1 MGMVLTFAVVMIS
14 SWRVSRLNIVRAIR
28 DIAEP
33 SIKRKTIKGLIIAI
47 LVPVMGLFLTI
58 SGLQNEQLSFFMLGT
73 SFVIIGLPLL
83 ARRFGISD
91 RVAYTVAGLGLI
103 VWWLLPPG
111 VLESILPEMQQ
122 GIEMFFMSGIM
133 LVIGAVWTVIYNSD
147 LLLAAVVRL
156 FGRIRGLPPVL
167 KTAVSYP
174 MQNRFRTGITL
185 AMFSLIVFTLVVMA
199 FITNSFGIMFEDTD
213 TISGGYDIRADTSYT
228 NPIPDI
234 QTALQST
241 DGVTPNDFQA
251 IGSLNGALVKVKQEE
266 TDQVFTD
273 TYLQGVDSGYTES
286 VNYKFTMMAEDY
298 NSPKEVWQA
307 LQEEPGTI
315 VVSSI
320 LVPTKVNYAMGDPT
334 LDFQLEGFF
343 IEDEILPAVFIQ
355 AQDPLT
361 GSEQRLHVIGVLDQQ
376 AFYASMVITSQD
388 TVNSLLSRSVP
399 PLSYMFMLEDDVDA
413 ETTAKALELAFV
425 EHGMQAVAIAEELR
439 EFSSVNSMIN
449 NLLMGFMGLGLL
461 VGIAALGVIAARSVV
476 ERRKQIGVLRA
487 LGFQKSMVQF
497 SFLLESSFVALL
509 GIGLGIALGAGLS
522 VLIVGEMGEA
532 FEGITYQ
539 VPWVTILVIAIIAY
553 GASLLTTYLP
563 ARQAAKVYPAEALRF
578 E

>member
-1 MGMVLTFAVVMIS
+1 
-14 SWRVSRLNIVRAIR
+14 
-28 DIAEP
+28 
-33 SIKRKTIKGLIIAI
+33 
-47 LVPVMGLFLTI
+47 
-58 SGLQNEQLSFFMLGT
+58 
-73 SFVIIGLPLL
+73 
-83 ARRFGISD
+83 
-91 RVAYTVAGLGLI
+91 
-103 VWWLLPPG
+103 
-111 VLESILPEMQQ
+111 
-122 GIEMFFMSGIM
+122 
-133 LVIGAVWTVIYNSD
+133 
-147 LLLAAVVRL
+147 
-156 FGRIRGLPPVL
+156 
-167 KTAVSYP
+167 

-185 AMFSLIVFTLVVMA
+185 AMFSLIVFTLIVMA
-199 FITNSFGIMFEDTD
+199 FITNSFGIMFENTEI
-213 TISGGYDIRADTSYT
+213 ISGGYDIRADTSYT
-228 NPIPDI
+228 NPIPNI
-234 QTALQST
+234 QTALQSAE
-241 DGVTPNDFQA
+241 GVTANDFQA

-266 TDQVFTD
+266 TDQELTD
-273 TYLQGVDSGYTES
+273 IYLQGVDSGYTES

-307 LQEEPGTI
+307 LQEEPGTV

-343 IEDEILPAVFIQ
+343 IEDEILPEVIIQ
-355 AQDPLT
+355 AQDPNT
-361 GSEQRLHVIGVLDQQ
+361 GGKQMLHVIGVLDQQ

-399 PLSYMFMLEDDVDA
+399 SLSYMFKLDSDVDA
-413 ETTAKALELAFV
+413 ETKAKALELAFV
-425 EHGMQAVAIAEELR
+425 EHGMQAEAIAGEIR

-476 ERRKQIGVLRA
+476 ERRRQIGVLRA
-487 LGFQKSMVQF
+487 LGFQKGMVQF

-509 GIGLGIALGAGLS
+509 GIGLGIALGASLS
-522 VLIVGEMGEA
+522 VQIINEMSDA
-532 FEGITYQ
+532 FAGVTYQ
-539 VPWVTILVIAIIAY
+539 VPWSTILMIAIIAY